1 MRLTKLRYAIMP
13 LLLAGAVSV
22 SMLGAPGA
30 GAATV
35 SPGTQRASVQPGPLA
50 PVLAASSETAAPA
63 DSSGKRCY
71 SAYAHLDWNS
81 AIGTTTYT
89 TWLGIHW
96 CVRHK
101 RVISSRIYTKGG
113 ETETPLWS
121 YNGVKGTGKRNTGS
135 QVRIYS
141 EVEFTFGI
149 APYLTHEFP
158 CTQIRASWNGHWS
171 KRRTCNLN

>member
-22 SMLGAPGA
+22 SVLGAPGA

-71 SAYAHLDWNS
+71 SE
-81 AIGTTTYT
+81 G
-89 TWLGIHW
+89 
-96 CVRHK
+96 
-101 RVISSRIYTKGG
+101 
-113 ETETPLWS
+113 
-121 YNGVKGTGKRNTGS
+121 
-135 QVRIYS
+135 YS
-141 EVEFTFGI
+141 GDRDVM
-149 APYLTHEFP
+149 
-158 CTQIRASWNGHWS
+158 
-171 KRRTCNLN
+171 